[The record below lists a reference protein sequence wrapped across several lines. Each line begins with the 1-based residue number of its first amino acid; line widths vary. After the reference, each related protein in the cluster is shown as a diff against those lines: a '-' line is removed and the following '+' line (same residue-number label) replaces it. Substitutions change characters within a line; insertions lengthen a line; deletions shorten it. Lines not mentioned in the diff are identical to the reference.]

1 MLDEARGLRRRE
13 EAVLAVV
20 DPFEETA
27 ERGRDRGYAE
37 RAHLAQRV
45 AEGLGHRRRQQRE
58 VGPDPR
64 HVGGQL
70 AAFVV
75 ELDVDAALAEVG
87 LAGLAA
93 AQEIHVGELDQPR
106 QHPVEQVAA
115 LGAVD
120 PAGHQQHR
128 ARPAGRRRVDDR
140 CVEGREPMGDD
151 APGQCGEARLD
162 ADQVSA
168 CGEARRDQRGAG
180 RKHQLDPARAKR
192 RPEGRIALVEGQ
204 VGGGGERRG
213 QSLGRETGRIGAEVG
228 VQDRPARIVVVGHD
242 QRRQPRRQRVERV
255 ADERRDHDRVDREVA
270 DHGGER
276 GAPGGMRDRG
286 RGDRPVEHEAPQ
298 RRRARHRGQH
308 QLEHL
313 PVATPPGMAARDQRQ
328 VAMGLVGRREIV
340 DEAVDAAAPAVDH
353 VQHDRSAVEAGQGR
367 DRGRDRREAAAQDLE
382 RRCRRCVARIGGQGG
397 AMQRRA
403 RRADVERVHDE
414 TTDRLGQRVRRAPPD
429 AREPG
434 QCRRA
439 PQRAPARPVR
449 GGHGAPRSI
458 EGRAAVDG
466 RGVGD
471 GQPGADRDRRQRG
484 LRRQRRDE
492 VRVGATGGGQQPCE
506 PAGRQRRVGAQHD
519 RRRRGIRPVQRA
531 QRFPRFGTGGLDP
544 EAVRQVPERLA
555 RRAGIGAVEQQ
566 DRQGLGR
573 GRHGRG
579 SAKGR
584 RLSSTPPRAATRR
597 AAA

>member
-1 MLDEARGLRRRE
+1 
-13 EAVLAVV
+13 
-20 DPFEETA
+20 
-27 ERGRDRGYAE
+27 
-37 RAHLAQRV
+37 
-45 AEGLGHRRRQQRE
+45 
-58 VGPDPR
+58 
-64 HVGGQL
+64 
-70 AAFVV
+70 
-75 ELDVDAALAEVG
+75 
-87 LAGLAA
+87 
-93 AQEIHVGELDQPR
+93 
-106 QHPVEQVAA
+106 
-115 LGAVD
+115 
-120 PAGHQQHR
+120 
-128 ARPAGRRRVDDR
+128 
-140 CVEGREPMGDD
+140 MGDD

-414 TTDRLGQRVRRAPPD
+414 TTDRLGQRVRRAPPM
-429 AREPG
+429 
-434 QCRRA
+434 
-439 PQRAPARPVR
+439 PASQ
-449 GGHGAPRSI
+449 AN
-458 EGRAAVDG
+458 A
-466 RGVGD
+466 
-471 GQPGADRDRRQRG
+471 
-484 LRRQRRDE
+484 
-492 VRVGATGGGQQPCE
+492 
-506 PAGRQRRVGAQHD
+506 AGRHSEHQRDQCAVAMARRV
-519 RRRRGIRPVQRA
+519 P
-531 QRFPRFGTGGLDP
+531 
-544 EAVRQVPERLA
+544 
-555 RRAGIGAVEQQ
+555 
-566 DRQGLGR
+566 
-573 GRHGRG
+573 
-579 SAKGR
+579 
-584 RLSSTPPRAATRR
+584 
-597 AAA
+597 